1 MTSAAEVLR
10 RCDALAA
17 CSEHAEHL
25 DRAHLTPA
33 LAAAQRLVEGWMA
46 AAGLRTW
53 RDQAGNLCGRA
64 EGREPGLPA
73 LLIGSH
79 LDTVP
84 DAGRYDGMLGVLL
97 AVAAAERLR
106 DEVPA
111 WPCALE
117 VVGFT
122 DEEGARFGTALLGS
136 RALAGT
142 WDDAW
147 WALRD
152 AHGTTLEQAARDF
165 GLDPALVGT
174 AARRPDE
181 LVAYLEAHIEQ
192 GPLLEEADRS
202 LGVVT
207 TIAGAQRF
215 RVEVVGEAR
224 HAGGT
229 PYPRRRDALVG
240 AAEAIVLI
248 ERTVRDSGAIATVG
262 QVAVEP
268 GAVNVIP
275 GRAVFSVDL
284 RAATDGERDAMRA
297 TLLAGIADVCAARSL
312 TMRVT
317 DVYEAPATPCAGWL
331 RDALRD
337 GVATTGDTDPLD
349 VWSRAGH
356 DGMAVSA
363 VTDVGMLFLRCGD
376 GISHHPDESV
386 REVDVAAALDA
397 LTAAARTVA
406 TRTDAAATH
415 AAQADAAQADAARA
429 DAEAPA

>member
-1 MTSAAEVLR
+1 MTTAAEVLA

-17 CSEHAEHL
+17 CSDHPGHL

-33 LAAAQRLVEGWMA
+33 LAAAHGLVEGWMRD
-46 AAGLRTW
+46 AGLRTW
-53 RDQAGNLCGRA
+53 RDQAGNLCGRV
-64 EGREPGLPA
+64 EGRDPGLPA
-73 LLIGSH
+73 LLLGSH

-97 AVAAAERLR
+97 AVAVAERLR
-106 DEVPA
+106 DEVA
-111 WPCALE
+111 SWPCALE

-147 WALRD
+147 WDLRD
-152 AHGTTLEQAARDF
+152 AHGVTLAQAARDF
-165 GLDPALVGT
+165 GLDPALIGT
-174 AARRPDE
+174 AARRPAD
-181 LVAYLEAHIEQ
+181 LVGYLEAHIEQ

-207 TIAGAQRF
+207 TIAGARRL

-240 AAEAIVLI
+240 AAEAIVLV

-262 QVAVEP
+262 QLTVEP
-268 GAVNVIP
+268 GAVNVVP
-275 GRAVFSVDL
+275 GRAVFSLDL
-284 RAATDGERDAMRA
+284 RAATDAERDAMRD
-297 TLLAGIADVCAARSL
+297 TLLAGIRALCAARGL
-312 TMRVT
+312 QVHVT
-317 DVYEAPATPCAGWL
+317 DLYEAPATPCAPRL
-331 RDALRD
+331 RDALRA
-337 GVATTGDTDPLD
+337 GVVATGDPHPLD

-363 VTDVGMLFLRCGD
+363 VTDVGMLFLRCHD
-376 GISHHPDESV
+376 GISHHPAEAV
-386 REVDVAAALDA
+386 REVDVTAALDA
-397 LTAAARTVA
+397 FTTAVRAV
-406 TRTDAAATH
+406 
-415 AAQADAAQADAARA
+415 AAQAPV
-429 DAEAPA
+429 PA

>member
-1 MTSAAEVLR
+1 MTTAAQVLA

-17 CSEHAEHL
+17 CSDHPEHL

-33 LAAAQRLVEGWMA
+33 LAAAHGLVEAWMT

-53 RDQAGNLCGRA
+53 RDQAGNLCGRV

-73 LLIGSH
+73 LLLGSH

-97 AVAAAERLR
+97 AVAVADRLR
-106 DEVPA
+106 DEVA
-111 WPCALE
+111 SWPCALE

-147 WALRD
+147 WDLRD
-152 AHGTTLEQAARDF
+152 ADGVTLAEAARDF
-165 GLDPALVGT
+165 GLDPALIGT
-174 AARRPDE
+174 AARRPAD

-192 GPLLEEADRS
+192 GPLLQDADRS

-207 TIAGAQRF
+207 TIAGARRL

-248 ERTVRDSGAIATVG
+248 ERTVRESGAIATVG
-262 QVAVEP
+262 QIDVAP

-284 RAATDGERDAMRA
+284 RAASDAERDAMRD
-297 TLLAGIADVCAARSL
+297 TLLAGIEAGCAARGL
-312 TMRVT
+312 GVRVT
-317 DVYEAPATPCAGWL
+317 DLYAAPATPCAGWL

-337 GVATTGDTDPLD
+337 GVVATGDADPVD

-356 DGMAVSA
+356 DGMAVSQ
-363 VTDVGMLFLRCGD
+363 VTDVGMLFLRCHD
-376 GISHHPDESV
+376 GISHHPDEAV
-386 REVDVAAALDA
+386 REVDVAAGLDA
-397 LTAAARTVA
+397 FTTAVRAV
-406 TRTDAAATH
+406 
-415 AAQADAAQADAARA
+415 AARA
-429 DAEAPA
+429 AVRA

>member
-1 MTSAAEVLR
+1 MTTAADVLA

-17 CSEHAEHL
+17 CSDSPDHL

-33 LAAAQRLVEGWMA
+33 LAAAHGLVEGWMT
-46 AAGLRTW
+46 AAGMRTW
-53 RDQAGNLCGRA
+53 RDQAGNLCGRV

-73 LLIGSH
+73 LLLGSH

-84 DAGRYDGMLGVLL
+84 DAGRYDGMLGVLM
-97 AVAAAERLR
+97 AVAVVERLR
-106 DEVPA
+106 DEVTG

-136 RALAGT
+136 RGLAGS

-152 AHGTTLEQAARDF
+152 ADGTTLAQAAREF
-165 GLDPALVGT
+165 GLDPARIGT
-174 AARRPDE
+174 AARRPAD
-181 LVAYLEAHIEQ
+181 LVGYLEAHIEQ

-207 TIAGAQRF
+207 SIAGAQRF

-240 AAEAIVLI
+240 AAEAVLLV
-248 ERTVRDSGAIATVG
+248 ESTARRTGAIATVG
-262 QVAVEP
+262 QISVDP

-284 RAATDGERDAMRA
+284 RAATDAERDATRHE
-297 TLLAGIADVCAARSL
+297 LLTGMEALCGARGL
-312 TMRVT
+312 RLAVT
-317 DVYEAPATPCAGWL
+317 DLYEAPATPCAGWL
-331 RDALRD
+331 RDALRA
-337 GVATTGDTDPLD
+337 GVVASGDDDPMD
-349 VWSRAGH
+349 VWSPAGH
-356 DGMAVSA
+356 DGMAVAA
-363 VTDVGMLFLRCGD
+363 VTDVGMLFVRCHD
-376 GISHHPDESV
+376 GISHHPDEAVREQDVAAGIDAFTTAV
-386 REVDVAAALDA
+386 REVAHRAP
-397 LTAAARTVA
+397 ARTA
-406 TRTDAAATH
+406 PGDGRSS
-415 AAQADAAQADAARA
+415 ARA
-429 DAEAPA
+429 EARA

>member
-1 MTSAAEVLR
+1 VTTAEVVLA

-17 CSEHAEHL
+17 CTDRPGRL
-25 DRAHLTPA
+25 DRQHLTPA
-33 LAAAQRLVEGWMA
+33 LAAAHRLTTGWMTG
-46 AAGLRTW
+46 AGLRTW
-53 RDQAGNLCGRA
+53 RDQAGNLCGRV

-73 LLIGSH
+73 LLLGSH

-84 DAGRYDGMLGVLL
+84 DAGRYDGMLGVLM
-97 AVAAAERLR
+97 AVAVVERLR
-106 DEVPA
+106 DEVA
-111 WPCALE
+111 TWPCALE

-122 DEEGARFGTALLGS
+122 DEEGARFGTALMGS

-142 WDDAW
+142 WDDTW

-152 AHGTTLEQAARDF
+152 ADGTTLEQAARDF

-174 AARRPDE
+174 AARRPAD

-240 AAEAIVLI
+240 AAEAVVLV

-262 QVAVEP
+262 QIEVEP

-275 GRAVFSVDL
+275 GRAVFTVDL
-284 RAATDGERDAMRA
+284 RAATDAERDAMRR
-297 TLLAGIADVCAARSL
+297 TLLTGITAVCAARGL
-312 TMRVT
+312 TVHVT
-317 DVYEAPATPCAGWL
+317 DFYEAPATPCAARL
-331 RDALRD
+331 RDALRE
-337 GVATTGDTDPLD
+337 GVAATGDTDPLD

-363 VTDVGMLFLRCGD
+363 VTDVGMLFVRCRD
-376 GISHHPDESV
+376 GISHHPDEEV
-386 REVDVAAALDA
+386 RAVDVAAGLDA
-397 LTAAARTVA
+397 LTTAVRAVA
-406 TRTDAAATH
+406 TRTGTPAGV
-415 AAQADAAQADAARA
+415 RA
-429 DAEAPA
+429 

>member
-1 MTSAAEVLR
+1 MSTATEVLA

-17 CSEHAEHL
+17 CSDHAAHL

-33 LAAAQRLVEGWMA
+33 LAAAHALVEPWMA

-53 RDQAGNLCGRA
+53 RDQAGNLCGRV

-73 LLIGSH
+73 LLLGSH

-97 AVAAAERLR
+97 AIAAVERLR
-106 DEVPA
+106 DEVPT

-117 VVGFT
+117 VVGFS

-136 RALAGT
+136 RALAGSWQDGW
-142 WDDAW
+142 WD
-147 WALRD
+147 LRD
-152 AHGTTLEQAARDF
+152 AQGVTLAQAARDF
-165 GLDPALVGT
+165 GLDPDLVGT
-174 AARRPDE
+174 AARRPAD
-181 LVAYLEAHIEQ
+181 LVGYLEAHIEQ
-192 GPLLEEADRS
+192 GPLLEDADRS

-207 TIAGAQRF
+207 SIAGAQRF

-240 AAEAIVLI
+240 AAEAIVLV
-248 ERTVRDSGAIATVG
+248 ERIVRDASAVSASTAIATVG
-262 QVAVEP
+262 RIDVEP

-275 GRAVFSVDL
+275 GRAVFTLDL
-284 RAATDGERDAMRA
+284 RAATDAERDAMRD
-297 TLLAGIADVCAARSL
+297 TLLAGIEAVCAARGL
-312 TMRVT
+312 TTHVT
-317 DVYEAPATPCAGWL
+317 CVYEAPATPCAPRL
-331 RDALRD
+331 RAALHA
-337 GVATTGDTDPLD
+337 GVRATGDRDPMD

-363 VTDVGMLFLRCGD
+363 VTDVGMLFVRCHD
-376 GISHHPDESV
+376 GISHHPAEAV

-397 LTAAARTVA
+397 FTAAVRAVA
-406 TRTDAAATH
+406 TQTAV
-415 AAQADAAQADAARA
+415 
-429 DAEAPA
+429 PA

>member
-1 MTSAAEVLR
+1 MTTADVVLE

-17 CSEHAEHL
+17 CSDDPERL

-33 LAAAQRLVEGWMA
+33 LAAAHGLVEGWLA
-46 AAGLRTW
+46 DAGLRTW

-73 LLIGSH
+73 LLLGSH

-84 DAGRYDGMLGVLL
+84 DAGRYDGMLGVLM
-97 AVAAAERLR
+97 AVAVAGRLR
-106 DEVPA
+106 DEVA
-111 WPCALE
+111 TWPCALE

-122 DEEGARFGTALLGS
+122 DEEGARFGTALMGS

-147 WALRD
+147 WQRRD
-152 AHGTTLEQAARDF
+152 AAGTTLGQAARDF

-174 AARRPDE
+174 AARRPAD

-207 TIAGAQRF
+207 SIAGARRF
-215 RVEVVGEAR
+215 LVEIVGEAR

-240 AAEAIVLI
+240 AAEAIVLV
-248 ERTVRDSGAIATVG
+248 ERTVRDSDAIATVG
-262 QVAVEP
+262 RITVEP

-284 RAATDGERDAMRA
+284 RAADDGTRDAMRR
-297 TLLAGIADVCAARSL
+297 TLLTGIEALCAARGL
-312 TMRVT
+312 TVQVT
-317 DVYEAPATPCAGWL
+317 DLYEAPSTPCAGWL
-331 RDALRD
+331 RDALRE
-337 GVATTGDTDPLD
+337 GVVATGDPDPLD
-349 VWSRAGH
+349 MWSRAGH
-356 DGMAVSA
+356 DGMAVAA
-363 VTDVGMLFLRCGD
+363 VADVGMLFVRCHD

-386 REVDVAAALDA
+386 RAVDVAAGLDA
-397 LTAAARTVA
+397 FTAAVRAV
-406 TRTDAAATH
+406 
-415 AAQADAAQADAARA
+415 AARA
-429 DAEAPA
+429 GVRA

>member
-1 MTSAAEVLR
+1 MTTAAAVLA

-17 CSEHAEHL
+17 CSDRPDHL

-33 LAAAQRLVEGWMA
+33 LAAAHGLVEGWMT

-73 LLIGSH
+73 LLLGSH

-84 DAGRYDGMLGVLL
+84 DAGRYDGMLGVLM
-97 AVAAAERLR
+97 AVAVAERLR
-106 DEVPA
+106 DEVA
-111 WPCALE
+111 TWPCALE

-152 AHGTTLEQAARDF
+152 ADGTTLAQAARDF
-165 GLDPALVGT
+165 GLDPALIGT
-174 AARRPDE
+174 AARRPTD

-207 TIAGAQRF
+207 SIAGAQRF

-229 PYPRRRDALVG
+229 PYPRRRDALAG
-240 AAEAIVLI
+240 AAEAVLLV
-248 ERTVRDSGAIATVG
+248 ERTARARGTVATVG
-262 QVAVEP
+262 QLHVEP

-275 GRAVFSVDL
+275 GRVVLSVDL
-284 RAATDGERDAMRA
+284 RAATDDARDATRRE
-297 TLLAGIADVCAARSL
+297 LLAGLEGLCAARGLSM
-312 TMRVT
+312 TVT
-317 DVYEAPATPCAGWL
+317 DLYEAPATTCAGWL
-331 RDALRD
+331 RDALRA
-337 GVATTGDTDPLD
+337 GVVASGDDEPMD
-349 VWSRAGH
+349 VWSPAGH
-356 DGMAVSA
+356 DGMAVTA
-363 VTDVGMLFLRCGD
+363 VTDVGMLFVRCHD
-376 GISHHPDESV
+376 GISHHPDEAV
-386 REVDVAAALDA
+386 RERDVAAGLDA
-397 LTAAARTVA
+397 FTTAVRDVAHRVAARTA
-406 TRTDAAATH
+406 PGG
-415 AAQADAAQADAARA
+415 ARPGVRA
-429 DAEAPA
+429 

>member
-1 MTSAAEVLR
+1 MSTAADVLA

-17 CSEHAEHL
+17 CSDHPDHL

-33 LAAAQRLVEGWMA
+33 LAAAHRLVTGWMT

-53 RDQAGNLCGRA
+53 RDQAGNLCGRI

-73 LLIGSH
+73 LLLGSH

-97 AVAAAERLR
+97 AVAVAERLGP
-106 DEVPA
+106 EVAA

-142 WDDAW
+142 WDDEW
-147 WALRD
+147 WDLQD
-152 AHGTTLEQAARDF
+152 ADGVPLAQAARDF
-165 GLDPALVGT
+165 GLDPSLIGT
-174 AARRPDE
+174 AARRPAD
-181 LVAYLEAHIEQ
+181 LVGYLEAHIEQ

-207 TIAGAQRF
+207 TIAGARRL
-215 RVEVVGEAR
+215 RVEVLGEAR

-248 ERTVRDSGAIATVG
+248 ERTVRDSEAIATVG
-262 QVAVEP
+262 QIDVEP

-275 GRAVFSVDL
+275 GRAVFSLDL
-284 RAATDGERDAMRA
+284 RAATDEARDAMRD
-297 TLLAGIADVCAARSL
+297 TLLAGIEAVCAARGL
-312 TMRVT
+312 GVRVT
-317 DVYEAPATPCAGWL
+317 DVYAAPATPCADRL
-331 RDALRD
+331 RDALRA
-337 GVATTGDTDPLD
+337 GVVATGDPAPLD

-363 VTDVGMLFLRCGD
+363 VTDVGMLFLRCHD
-376 GISHHPDESV
+376 GISHHPAEAV

-406 TRTDAAATH
+406 T
-415 AAQADAAQADAARA
+415 QAPV
-429 DAEAPA
+429 PA

>member
-1 MTSAAEVLR
+1 MTTAEVVLA
-10 RCDALAA
+10 RCAALAA
-17 CSEHAEHL
+17 CTDHPGRL
-25 DRAHLTPA
+25 DRQHLTPA
-33 LAAAQRLVEGWMA
+33 LAAAQALTAGWMTD
-46 AAGLRTW
+46 AGLRTW
-53 RDQAGNLCGRA
+53 RDQAGNLCGRT

-73 LLIGSH
+73 LLLGSH

-84 DAGRYDGMLGVLL
+84 DAGRYDGMLGVLM
-97 AVAAAERLR
+97 AVAVVERLR
-106 DEVPA
+106 DEA
-111 WPCALE
+111 ASWPCALE

-122 DEEGARFGTALLGS
+122 DEEGARFGTALMGS

-152 AHGTTLEQAARDF
+152 AGGTTLEQAARDF

-174 AARRPDE
+174 AARRPTD

-240 AAEAIVLI
+240 AAEAVVLV

-262 QVAVEP
+262 QLEVEP

-275 GRAVFSVDL
+275 GRVVFSVDL
-284 RAATDGERDAMRA
+284 RAATDAERDAMRR
-297 TLLAGIADVCAARSL
+297 TLLTGIAGVCEARGL
-312 TMRVT
+312 TVRVT
-317 DVYEAPATPCAGWL
+317 DLYEAPATPCAGWL
-331 RDALRD
+331 RDALRE
-337 GVATTGDTDPLD
+337 GVVAGGDPEPMDL
-349 VWSRAGH
+349 WSRAGH

-363 VTDVGMLFLRCGD
+363 VTDVGMLFVRCRD
-376 GISHHPDESV
+376 GISHHPDEEV
-386 REVDVAAALDA
+386 RAVDVAAGLDA
-397 LTAAARTVA
+397 LTTAVRAVAARTGTTA
-406 TRTDAAATH
+406 G
-415 AAQADAAQADAARA
+415 ARA
-429 DAEAPA
+429 

>member
-1 MTSAAEVLR
+1 MTTAREVLD

-17 CSEHAEHL
+17 CSDAPERL

-33 LAAAQRLVEGWMA
+33 LARAHGLVAGWMA
-46 AAGLRTW
+46 EAGLRTW
-53 RDQAGNLCGRA
+53 RDQAGNLCGRT

-73 LLIGSH
+73 LLLGSH

-97 AVAAAERLR
+97 GIAVAQRLR
-106 DEVPA
+106 DEVPT

-122 DEEGARFGTALLGS
+122 DEEGARFGTALMGS

-147 WALRD
+147 WDLRD
-152 AHGTTLEQAARDF
+152 ASGTTVAQAARDF
-165 GLDPALVGT
+165 GLDPGLVGT
-174 AARRPDE
+174 AARRPQD

-192 GPLLEEADRS
+192 GPLLEAADRS

-207 TIAGAQRF
+207 TIAGARRF
-215 RVEVVGEAR
+215 LVEVVGEAR

-240 AAEAIVLI
+240 AAEAIVLV
-248 ERTVRDSGAIATVG
+248 ERTVRGSDAIATVG
-262 QVAVEP
+262 RIEVEP

-275 GRAVFSVDL
+275 GRAVFTVDL
-284 RAATDGERDAMRA
+284 RAATDDARDAMRD
-297 TLLAGIADVCAARSL
+297 TLLAGIAQVCAARGL
-312 TMRVT
+312 GMRVT
-317 DVYEAPATPCAGWL
+317 DLYEAPATPCADRL
-331 RDALRD
+331 RDALRA
-337 GVATTGDTDPLD
+337 GVVATGDAAPLD

-363 VTDVGMLFLRCGD
+363 VTDVGMLFVRCHD
-376 GISHHPDESV
+376 GISHHPAEAV

-397 LTAAARTVA
+397 FTAAVRTVGA
-406 TRTDAAATH
+406 TAGSGATVRSG
-415 AAQADAAQADAARA
+415 ATVGSGA
-429 DAEAPA
+429 